1 LEKKST
7 KKNVMFSQNA
17 KSKRKKLEVSLK
29 PSLVML
35 ILEMILLKMLTSA
48 KDSLKSNVVSRVQN
62 FLEDRSKELLSPEQ
76 SSENQEFF
84 SLMKLH
90 LHWTKT
96 PKRRSKK
103 L

>member
-1 LEKKST
+1 
-7 KKNVMFSQNA
+7 MFSQNA

-84 SLMKLH
+84 FLTKLH
-90 LHWTKT
+90 LLWMKT
-96 PKRRSKK
+96 LKRRSKK